1 MTKYERPA
9 DGWKPMRKE
18 VWMGRVK
25 RMKEARDEFMKLTIE
40 ELVKLLKLL
49 PGNRKTG
56 GSYYT
61 ISLIP
66 ILDCVKDAAKACGM
80 WCYDIQS
87 VCITKEVIRLR
98 AINSA
103 LHAKAPNLYWQRI
116 RQLCE
121 LQYVEHLRINVG
133 GDITKD
139 DMFEI
144 VAMAVLLPNTI
155 IHLFTKN
162 YEAVNNYFKTEKKV
176 KSFPKNLKVIFS
188 RWPGMKCENPYKIP
202 ECHVDF
208 GDGKCEAPEGSE
220 LCGGNCTKC
229 AFEHSGCHGLKK
241 GEAVVIKY
249 HTNAAFAIQKGNKE
263 AAK

>member
-1 MTKYERPA
+1 METYERPE
-9 DGWKPMRKE
+9 DGWKPMRDE
-18 VWMGRVK
+18 VWKGRVK
-25 RMKEARDEFMKLTIE
+25 KMKAVRDEFMKMTVN
-40 ELVKLLKLL
+40 ELLKLLKLL

-66 ILDCVKDAAKACGM
+66 ILDCVKDACKTCGK

-103 LHAKAPNLYWQRI
+103 LHKKAPDVYWMRI
-116 RQLCE
+116 TELCK
-121 LQYVEHLRINVG
+121 LQFVEHLRINVG
-133 GDITKD
+133 GDVTFD
-139 DMFEI
+139 DIGWI
-144 VAMAVLLPNTI
+144 VRLANQCKKTI
-155 IHLFTKN
+155 VHVFTKN
-162 YEAVNNYFKTEKKV
+162 YDAVNTYLRIEKKP
-176 KSFPKNLKVIFS
+176 FPKNLKVIFS
-188 RWPGMKCENPYKIP
+188 RWPGMECDNPYGIP

-220 LCGGNCTKC
+220 VCGGNCTAC
-229 AFEHSGCHGLKK
+229 AFSHTGCHGLKK

-249 HTNAAFAIQKGNKE
+249 HCNIAFRKQK
-263 AAK
+263 

>member
-1 MTKYERPA
+1 
-9 DGWKPMRKE
+9 MRKE
-18 VWMGRVK
+18 VWQGRVK
-25 RMKEARDEFMKLTIE
+25 RMSEERTEYLKLTVE
-40 ELVKLLKLL
+40 ELQRLVKLL

-61 ISLIP
+61 VSLIP
-66 ILDCVKDAAKACGM
+66 VLDCPSKCGNNCAK

-176 KSFPKNLKVIFS
+176 KAFPKNLKVIFS
-188 RWPGMKCENPYKIP
+188 RWPGMKCNNPYKIP

-249 HTNAAFAIQKGNKE
+249 HTNAAFAIQKGNK
-263 AAK
+263 

>member
-1 MTKYERPA
+1 MKTYERPV

-18 VWMGRVK
+18 VWQGRVK
-25 RMKEARDEFMKLTIE
+25 RMSEERTEYLKLTVE
-40 ELVKLLKLL
+40 ELQRLVKLL

-61 ISLIP
+61 VSLIP
-66 ILDCVKDAAKACGM
+66 VLDCPSKCGNNCAK

-103 LHAKAPNLYWQRI
+103 LHAKAPIVYWEQI
-116 RQLCE
+116 TKLADAQC
-121 LQYVEHLRINVG
+121 VEHLRINVG
-133 GDITKD
+133 GDIVFT
-139 DMFEI
+139 DMP
-144 VAMAVLLPNTI
+144 LI
-155 IHLFTKN
+155 IKMCKKLKRTTVHLFTKN
-162 YEAVNNYFKTEKKV
+162 YDAVNAYLSVFKTL
-176 KSFPKNLKVIFS
+176 PKNLKLIFS
-188 RWPGMKCENPYKIP
+188 RWPGMACNNPFKIP

-220 LCGGNCTKC
+220 LCSGNCTKC

-249 HTNAAFAIQKGNKE
+249 HTNAAFAIQKGNK
-263 AAK
+263 

>member
-1 MTKYERPA
+1 MKTYERPV

-18 VWMGRVK
+18 VWQGRVK
-25 RMKEARDEFMKLTIE
+25 RMKEMRDEFMKLTIE

-66 ILDCVKDAAKACGM
+66 ILDCVKDACKTCGM

-87 VCITKEVIRLR
+87 VCITKEIIRLR

-103 LHAKAPNLYWQRI
+103 LHAKCPHLYWERI
-116 RQLCE
+116 KELCK

-133 GDITKD
+133 GDITSLD
-139 DMFEI
+139 FLCIEDMCRE
-144 VAMAVLLPNTI
+144 LPNTNV
-155 IHLFTKN
+155 HVFTKN
-162 YEAVNNYFKTEKKV
+162 YDAVNKCLAAQDPEDC
-176 KSFPKNLKVIFS
+176 PKNLTVIFS

-263 AAK
+263 DAK

>member
-1 MTKYERPA
+1 MKQYERPA

-40 ELVKLLKLL
+40 ELVKLLRLL

-61 ISLIP
+61 VSLIP
-66 ILDCVKDAAKACGM
+66 ILDCVKDACKACGM

-103 LHAKAPNLYWQRI
+103 LHMKAPDIYWRRI
-116 RQLCE
+116 TDLCKA
-121 LQYVEHLRINVG
+121 QFVEHLRINIG
-133 GDITKD
+133 GDITFND
-139 DMFEI
+139 VGWI
-144 VAMAVLLPNTI
+144 VRLAKTCKTTI
-155 IHLFTKN
+155 VHVFTKN
-162 YEAVNNYFKTEKKV
+162 YDAVNRYMEIEKI

-188 RWPGMKCENPYKIP
+188 RWPGMECENPFKIP

-220 LCGGNCTKC
+220 LCSGNCTKC
-229 AFEHSGCHGLKK
+229 AFQHSGCHGLKK

-263 AAK
+263 D